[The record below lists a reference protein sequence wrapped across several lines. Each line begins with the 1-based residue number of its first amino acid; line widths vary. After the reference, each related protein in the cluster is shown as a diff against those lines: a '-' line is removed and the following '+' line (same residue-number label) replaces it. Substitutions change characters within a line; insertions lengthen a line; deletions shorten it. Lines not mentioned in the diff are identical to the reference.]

1 MRARTRVPSLRSA
14 SPSAASSIGRFP
26 VSAVRL
32 LCPADFLAGG
42 SADFLADTSADFS
55 ADFSVALF
63 LEDSCF
69 GGLTEDREVLSEPGL
84 VSS

>member
-1 MRARTRVPSLRSA
+1 MRARTRVPSLRSV
-14 SPSAASSIGRFP
+14 SLSAASSNGRFT

-32 LCPADFLAGG
+32 LCPRSADFLAGG
-42 SADFLADTSADFS
+42 SADFLVDTSADFS
-55 ADFSVALF
+55 VGFF

-69 GGLTEDREVLSEPGL
+69 GGLMEEREFLSEPGL